1 MLVDPKS
8 PKKHDKRC
16 EKCSCPL
23 YLLKVEKWKWE
34 SRRYCQRCL
43 SPKSMPSMLDRA
55 IDAASQSGNM
65 RAALREVSIAEVA
78 RPKQKKIVD
87 RLH

>member
-1 MLVDPKS
+1 MLVDPK
-8 PKKHDKRC
+8 KKTHSKKC

-43 SPKSMPSMLDRA
+43 TPKSVPTLIDRA
-55 IDAASQSGNM
+55 VEMANQSGNL
-65 RAALREVSIAEVA
+65 RSALREVDMTKTRS
-78 RPKQKKIVD
+78 KKNVD
-87 RLH
+87 SLH